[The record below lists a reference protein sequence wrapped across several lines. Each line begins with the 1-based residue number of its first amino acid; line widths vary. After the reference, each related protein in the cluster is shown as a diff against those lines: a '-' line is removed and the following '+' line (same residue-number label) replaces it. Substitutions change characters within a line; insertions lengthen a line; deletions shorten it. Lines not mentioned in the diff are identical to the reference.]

1 MKKISTIIITL
12 LILTNYVAA
21 QSFSVI
27 PRSGKSQG
35 SSVKNAIEVNV
46 SFTNTSS
53 DVADSFFAYEVIDV
67 NIPSAWALQI
77 CDPFACLEGS
87 GKVGFKND
95 FIMKNTI
102 GENAGIFRI
111 DFSPN
116 ATSGIGTAKILVKS
130 IKTGYSDTISAEA
143 KVWAVS
149 VKENAVKQNK
159 EFSFYPN
166 PAKDELVL
174 KYNSK
179 ENFQVEIFN
188 ILGSKV
194 KTFSLYGGQTTVN
207 IQDLESGIY
216 FLRFKDDGKTISKT
230 FTKN

>member
-1 MKKISTIIITL
+1 
-12 LILTNYVAA
+12 
-21 QSFSVI
+21 
-27 PRSGKSQG
+27 
-35 SSVKNAIEVNV
+35 
-46 SFTNTSS
+46 
-53 DVADSFFAYEVIDV
+53 
-67 NIPSAWALQI
+67 
-77 CDPFACLEGS
+77 
-87 GKVGFKND
+87 
-95 FIMKNTI
+95 
-102 GENAGIFRI
+102 
-111 DFSPN
+111 
-116 ATSGIGTAKILVKS
+116 
-130 IKTGYSDTISAEA
+130 
-143 KVWAVS
+143 VS
-149 VKENAVKQNK
+149 VKETVKLNK
-159 EFSFYPN
+159 DFSFYPN

>member
-12 LILTNYVAA
+12 LVLTNFVVAQNFTIIPKVGKGQA
-21 QSFSVI
+21 STLKDKIEVI
-27 PRSGKSQG
+27 
-35 SSVKNAIEVNV
+35 VNFTNNAIDATDTAF
-46 SFTNTSS
+46 SW
-53 DVADSFFAYEVIDV
+53 EVIEL
-67 NIPSAWALQI
+67 NMPTTWTAQI
-77 CDPFACLEGS
+77 CDPFTCIEGS
-87 GKVGFKND
+87 GKLGFKSSFSKGTAVGNNTGFFSLD
-95 FIMKNTI
+95 FFSNGNSGNGIMKVAI
-102 GENAGIFRI
+102 
-111 DFSPN
+111 
-116 ATSGIGTAKILVKS
+116 KS
-130 IKTGYSDTISAEA
+130 VKTGFTDTITAEG
-143 KVWAVS
+143 KVWLVS
-149 VKENAVKQNK
+149 VKETVKQNK
-159 EFSFYPN
+159 DFSFYPN

>member
-12 LILTNYVAA
+12 LVLTNFLAA
-21 QSFSVI
+21 QNFSII
-27 PRSGKSQG
+27 PKVGKGQASTL
-35 SSVKNAIEVNV
+35 KDKIEIKYN
-46 SFTNTSS
+46 FTNNSLDATDTMFSWKLI
-53 DVADSFFAYEVIDV
+53 EI
-67 NIPSAWALQI
+67 NMPSTWTAQI

-87 GKVGFKND
+87 GTLGFESSYSILNSMGNNTGVFLLDFFSNGNSGTGVMKVA
-95 FIMKNTI
+95 I
-102 GENAGIFRI
+102 
-111 DFSPN
+111 
-116 ATSGIGTAKILVKS
+116 KS
-130 IKTGYSDTISAEA
+130 VKTGFSDTIIAEG
-143 KVWAVS
+143 KVWPVS
-149 VKENAVKQNK
+149 VKETAKQNK

-194 KTFSLYGGQTTVN
+194 KTFSLFGGQTTVN
-207 IQDLESGIY
+207 IQDLENGIY
-216 FLRFKDDGKTISKT
+216 FLRFKDDGKTMSKT